1 MNSSLPH
8 YRDAAEAAQP
18 DSWNDSLVLPGEP
31 QGPRSFRVDFE
42 AISAGQIPSAACSI
56 QATVKSSV
64 GLVRGIGKCR
74 SKCVRGKINAL
85 MASLPYLCLFNEQA
99 GKGRFGIGLRFTM
112 AQIVYSEGSVAVDLK
127 GLLVSLPLVNAR
139 RFHHLA
145 AVGMEK
151 IGYEVKREFLV
162 PNRGDGRRGKIDIV
176 GRRNNEI
183 VAIELDHVSARA
195 KSLYKIKHFKPATA
209 RLVVCREVGGV

>member
-42 AISAGQIPSAACSI
+42 AISAGQIPLQPVRYRA
-56 QATVKSSV
+56 QQKQG

-151 IGYEVKREFLV
+151 IGYVVKREFLV

-195 KSLYKIKHFKPATA
+195 KSLYKIKHFRPATA